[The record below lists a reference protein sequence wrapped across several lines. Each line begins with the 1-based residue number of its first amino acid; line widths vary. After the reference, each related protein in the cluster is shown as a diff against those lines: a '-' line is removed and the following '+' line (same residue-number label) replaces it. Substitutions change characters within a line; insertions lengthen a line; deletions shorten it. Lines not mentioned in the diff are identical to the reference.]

1 MGVAER
7 RERERVARRTTIL
20 EAARALLLER
30 GFTGTTTKQIAEHC
44 ELSEATLFFYFQS
57 KDEILVSLLFEG
69 IDFWARGLDR
79 IAKLELPPEQKLARI
94 WRYFGDVRSEHP
106 EYFHLSA
113 YLAQP
118 QATANVTD
126 EVKAEV
132 IRRSG
137 ENFQRLSR
145 LMAEILGVSN
155 GRPAADLLWSAF
167 LGLGALRDSRSN
179 LGGKPHPT
187 DRELNAHLGMLL
199 NGLLSIGGK
208 GTGS

>member
-7 RERERVARRTTIL
+7 REREREARRTAIL
-20 EAARALLLER
+20 EAARALLMER
-30 GFTGTTTKQIAEHC
+30 GFTGTTTKQIAERC

-79 IAKLELPPEQKLARI
+79 IAKLELAPEQKLARI
-94 WRYFGDVRSEHP
+94 WRYFGEVRNEHP

-126 EVKAEV
+126 EVKAEIV
-132 IRRSG
+132 RRSG
-137 ENFQRLSR
+137 ENFQRLAR
-145 LMAEILGVSN
+145 LMATVLGVPN
-155 GRPAADLLWSAF
+155 GRPAADLMWSAF
-167 LGLGALRDSRSN
+167 LGLSALRDSRVN
-179 LGGKPHPT
+179 LGSKPHPN
-187 DRELNAHLGMLL
+187 DRELGASLSMLL
-199 NGLLSIGGK
+199 NGLLSIGGR
-208 GTGS
+208 GDGA